1 MVTIVAAAIPLL
13 TNYAGVAHFVGLLKL
28 VEHFYQTPRP
38 FSCRSDKYY
47 EHVKKYHT
55 PTTTTTA
62 TATST
67 STAASKMTFG
77 VGMVVAESEN
87 VSTCELK
94 ILFFLTDLTN

>member
-28 VEHFYQTPRP
+28 VEHFYQPPRP

-87 VSTCELK
+87 FSTCELK